1 MKRTRRPG
9 HSTAFAF
16 RVCFSC
22 GTENLSESKNFG
34 SGQKRIVV
42 PVLRAPTL
50 SMTSSLELTL
60 PSLKAMLY
68 SLPSRFTQHS
78 RCFES
83 AFTTDTPTPCSPPE
97 NWYALSENLP
107 PA

>member
-1 MKRTRRPG
+1 MNVTRNPG

-16 RVCFSC
+16 SVCFSC

-42 PVLRAPTL
+42 PVLRWPTVPI
-50 SMTSSLELTL
+50 SSSFEAIL
-60 PSLKAMLY
+60 PSLKLMLY
-68 SLPSRFTQHS
+68 SLPPRLIQHS

-97 NWYALSENLP
+97 KV
-107 PA
+107 